1 MNRGTTSLVQIDL
14 LSDTATRPSAGMR
27 AAMASAEVGDEQRGE
42 DPTVNALCDRVAE
55 LLGTEA
61 AVFLP
66 SGTMCNQISIA
77 VHCQPGDEVIMDAL
91 AHPIHFEAGGPSAL
105 GGVMIRCV
113 EGLHGV
119 FSADQVQSSIRM
131 PDRHAPRSALVWIE
145 QTVNLTGGH
154 CWQLDEI
161 RKVLDAARRFNL
173 ATHMDG
179 ARLFNAVVATNTSA
193 SEFSKGFDSVCIDL
207 TKGLG
212 APVGA
217 VLAGSTSFIN
227 DAWRLKQR
235 WGGAMRQAGI
245 IAAAGLYA
253 LEHNIQRLQQDHE
266 NAALFAQIVASN
278 PHVELSVDSVD
289 TNIVILDVTHTDF
302 DALLC
307 GRYLMDKHGIRIGTL
322 GPRKI
327 RVVTHL
333 DITNEDVRL
342 AAEAFL
348 EFLSNIG

>member
-1 MNRGTTSLVQIDL
+1 
-14 LSDTATRPSAGMR
+14 
-27 AAMASAEVGDEQRGE
+27 MASAEVGDEQRGE

-55 LLGTEA
+55 LLGKEA

-66 SGTMCNQISIA
+66 SCTMCNQISIA
-77 VHCQPGDEVIMDAL
+77 VHCHPGDEVIMDAL

-113 EGLHGV
+113 EGLRGI
-119 FSADQVQSSIRM
+119 FSADQVQASIRTQ
-131 PDRHAPRSALVWIE
+131 DRHAPRSALVWIE

-154 CWQLDEI
+154 CWQLNEI
-161 RKVLDAARRFNL
+161 REVLEAARRSNL
-173 ATHMDG
+173 ATHLDG

-193 SEFSKGFDSVCIDL
+193 SEFSKDFDSVCIDL

-217 VLAGSTSFIN
+217 VLAGGISFIN

-253 LEHNIQRLQQDHE
+253 LEHNIQQLQQDHE
-266 NAALFAQIVASN
+266 NAALFAHIVASH
-278 PHVELSVDSVD
+278 PYVELSEDSVD
-289 TNIVILDVTHTDF
+289 TNIVILEITHTGF
-302 DALLC
+302 DARLC
-307 GRYLMDKHGIRIGTL
+307 AQYLMAKYGIRIGTL

-333 DITNEDVRL
+333 DISNEDTRL

-348 EFLSNIG
+348 EFLSSLE